1 MHMVGKIFL
10 SYSRGEQLFFTYL
23 VLINLIGFILMG
35 LDKYKAKKEQ
45 WRIQELTLMMASLL
59 GGSSGVMI
67 GMIVFKHKIN
77 KKKFFVGVPLL
88 YLFNVI
94 VNRAVIYYL

>member
-1 MHMVGKIFL
+1 MVNKIFF

-45 WRIQELTLMMASLL
+45 WRIQELTLMTISLL
-59 GGSSGVMI
+59 GGSSGVMM
-67 GMIVFKHKIN
+67 GMIIFKHKIN
-77 KKKFFVGVPLL
+77 KKKFFIGVPLL
-88 YLFNVI
+88 HLFNAI
-94 VNRAVIYYL
+94 VNRVVIYYL

>member
-1 MHMVGKIFL
+1 MVGKSFL

-94 VNRAVIYYL
+94 VNRVVIYYL